1 MKKKKGS
8 HILEEEEISRRDF
21 IKVSAYGLSGASL
34 YMLAQT
40 KGDQKFRSKTQSA
53 RPNIITLV
61 TDDQRW
67 DAIGCAG
74 NTIIQTPNMDL
85 LAQNG
90 AHFKNAF
97 VTTPICAASRA
108 SIFTGL
114 YERTHG
120 YTFTKPPLSK
130 THIDIS
136 YPYLLRQAGYRT
148 GLVGKFGIKVKEGL
162 EKEKFDFFKPAR
174 LPYFHKVNGK
184 RKHLTD
190 INTDRAIEFLHSC
203 KRTQPFCLSLS
214 FWAPHAVDGDPKQ
227 YFWPASCD
235 HLYQNVTIPPPKTS
249 DPEFFE
255 AQPEF
260 LRNSLNRERWY
271 WRFDTPEKYQKM
283 VKGYYRMIS
292 GVDMA
297 LGRLI
302 EELRKLNMDQNTV
315 FILMGD
321 NGYFLGERGYAGKWT
336 MHETSIRVPLII
348 YDPRR
353 ESSQRGLELSEMVLN
368 VDITPTILD
377 LAGISVP
384 KMIQGN
390 SLLPILEGK
399 STKWRS
405 EVFCEHLWDHPK
417 IPQTEAVRTTHWKYI
432 RYPQHPEF
440 EELYDLSHDPR
451 EENNL
456 INKKHYAKQWI
467 KLRTRCDRMIEVLT
481 K

>member
-1 MKKKKGS
+1 MAENAEWDTAIAYKNFLKKARENVEMMK
-8 HILEEEEISRRDF
+8 
-21 IKVSAYGLSGASL
+21 
-34 YMLAQT
+34 
-40 KGDQKFRSKTQSA
+40 A
-53 RPNIITLV
+53 RYN
-61 TDDQRW
+61 
-67 DAIGCAG
+67 
-74 NTIIQTPNMDL
+74 DL
-85 LAQNG
+85 LLNETDMDTLGSIQNDIRILVIG
-90 AHFKNAF
+90 TDRCSDSAGIIPILGRMEAAAPKIDLRVLDSDANA
-97 VTTPICAASRA
+97 R
-108 SIFTGL
+108 
-114 YERTHG
+114 YHQQ
-120 YTFTKPPLSK
+120 Y
-130 THIDIS
+130 
-136 YPYLLRQAGYRT
+136 
-148 GLVGKFGIKVKEGL
+148 
-162 EKEKFDFFKPAR
+162 
-174 LPYFHKVNGK
+174 KVNGK

-203 KRTQPFCLSLS
+203 KRDQPFCLSLS

-353 ESSQRGLELSEMVLN
+353 ESSQRGLELNEMVLN